1 MFSLCKPVT
10 SRKRFLP
17 HRTLNS
23 NYTFTLFD
31 KSERVPAD
39 EWHQVVSAEDLFMD
53 LHYLGVVE
61 QCVHTRLQAR
71 YVVVY
76 HKKKVIGALYF
87 QVVDFRGEIFSEVIQ
102 REMKEQASKRL
113 GIFEHYVEMKKDDVL
128 MRLVTNG
135 NNLISG
141 EYGFRFSNTLTSE
154 QQLEIVLQVT
164 DVVAKEERLSK
175 TISAVLIKDYHQPLE
190 PEWLLE
196 EDHYLPFDVEPN
208 LVVDLPFG
216 TSTLDAYIGLFSK
229 KYRNR
234 AKTILKKRDNLRVV
248 NLTAEETTQHE
259 QAIYAL
265 YEQVFNNAQFKLVK
279 LPVCYFREAKKR
291 FGERF
296 VMKAFF
302 LDQQLVAFASG
313 FILADKSFEAHYI
326 GLDYEFNQQ
335 YELYQNILY
344 CLLAEAMAHNCVKVD
359 LGRTAAEIKTT
370 VGARAQPLHCYLKPQ
385 NAVSKLIQKPFVKLL
400 APSAFTPRNPFKET
414 ELAEST
420 AS

>member
-17 HRTLNS
+17 HRELNS
-23 NYTFTLFD
+23 KYTFTLFD
-31 KSERVPAD
+31 KSDRVPTE
-39 EWHQVVSAEDLFMD
+39 EWHQVVAPSDVFMD
-53 LHYLGVVE
+53 LHYLAVVE

-71 YVVVY
+71 YVLVY
-76 HKKKVIGALYF
+76 HKKKVVGALYF

-102 REMKEQASKRL
+102 REMKAQASKRL
-113 GIFEHYVEMKKDDVL
+113 GIFEHYVEMKKEDVL

-141 EYGFRFSNTLTSE
+141 EYGFRFTNDLNEE
-154 QQLEIVLQVT
+154 QRLAVVLQIT
-164 DVVAKEERLSK
+164 DVVAREERLSK
-175 TISAVLIKDYHQPLE
+175 TISAVLIKDYHEPLE

-208 LVVDLPFG
+208 LVVDLPAG
-216 TSTLDAYIGLFSK
+216 IHNLDAYIALFSK

-234 AKTILKKRDNLRVV
+234 AKSILKKREGIRVED
-248 NLTAEETTQHE
+248 LTAEATE
-259 QAIYAL
+259 QYEQQVYAL

-291 FGERF
+291 FGDTF

-302 LDQQLVAFASG
+302 LDEKMVAFASG
-313 FILADKSFEAHYI
+313 FVMPDQSFEAHYI
-326 GLDYEFNQQ
+326 GLDYAYNLQH
-335 YELYQNILY
+335 ELYQNILY
-344 CLLAEAMAHNCVKVD
+344 CLLAEAMARKCVRVN

-370 VGARAQPLHCYLKPQ
+370 VGAYAKPLHCYLKPQ

-400 APSAFTPRNPFKET
+400 APTAFTPRNPFKEVEIT
-414 ELAEST
+414 ET
-420 AS
+420 ATS